1 MIASRGNSFHIFKTF
16 RNKFGGGE
24 IDAAALLIGVL
35 ILKFKIF
42 LQHLILR
49 FYILLFTIVFFDV

>member
-24 IDAAALLIGVL
+24 INAAELLIGVL
-35 ILKFKIF
+35 ILKFKDFFTTLNIKILYFTLHNSF
-42 LQHLILR
+42 L
-49 FYILLFTIVFFDV
+49 

>member
-1 MIASRGNSFHIFKTF
+1 MIASRGNIFHIFKTF

-42 LQHLILR
+42 FTTFNIKILY
-49 FYILLFTIVFFDV
+49 FTLHNSLL

>member
-24 IDAAALLIGVL
+24 INAAALLIDVL
-35 ILKFKIF
+35 ILKFKDFFFTLHIK
-42 LQHLILR
+42 ILN
-49 FYILLFTIVFFDV
+49 FTLHSSLL

>member
-24 IDAAALLIGVL
+24 IDAAALLIGAL
-35 ILKFKIF
+35 ILKFKDFFFTLNIK
-42 LQHLILR
+42 ILN
-49 FYILLFTIVFFDV
+49 FTLHSSLL

>member
-1 MIASRGNSFHIFKTF
+1 MIASRGNSFPIFKTF

-35 ILKFKIF
+35 ILKFKDFFFTLNIK
-42 LQHLILR
+42 ILN
-49 FYILLFTIVFFDV
+49 FALHSSLL